1 LEPELLVCKDPDDEL
16 TLLLFESESEELSFI
31 EELSALT

>member
-16 TLLLFESESEELSFI
+16 MLSLFESESEELSFI